1 VDVRAD
7 KTQNWG
13 TQKIWNMSRHAVET
27 YIKCMWP
34 KGKLLKKDDPGYW
47 RGVLDLFE
55 NGIDAD
61 SAGDWDAIDN
71 PVEIFEWDNPDMYR
85 GKNGDDKY

>member
-1 VDVRAD
+1 
-7 KTQNWG
+7 
-13 TQKIWNMSRHAVET
+13 
-27 YIKCMWP
+27 MWP
-34 KGKLLKKDDPGYW
+34 KGKLLEKDDPKNW
-47 RGVLDLFE
+47 RGVLNLFE

-61 SAGDWDAIDN
+61 SAGEWDAIDN